1 MSGGVFD
8 WQQYSI
14 QEIISI
20 LDELTEEY
28 ENVTGVDEKIRISNS
43 RIHIDDLS
51 DELVEEMKQLKDRLK
66 RDFLWVDVMDKF
78 LSGDLSERNYY
89 KQLEIIRFDNVDDYV
104 WDE

>member
-28 ENVTGVDEKIRISNS
+28 EK
-43 RIHIDDLS
+43 
-51 DELVEEMKQLKDRLK
+51 
-66 RDFLWVDVMDKF
+66 
-78 LSGDLSERNYY
+78 
-89 KQLEIIRFDNVDDYV
+89 
-104 WDE
+104 

>member
-28 ENVTGVDEKIRISNS
+28 EDVTGVDEKIRI
-43 RIHIDDLS
+43 
-51 DELVEEMKQLKDRLK
+51 
-66 RDFLWVDVMDKF
+66 
-78 LSGDLSERNYY
+78 
-89 KQLEIIRFDNVDDYV
+89 
-104 WDE
+104 